1 MKMNIKKWGGQR
13 NGDRPA
19 LFAIL
24 INELSYHEPIALS
37 INNILNVNQ
46 NKLRWTDNYRH

>member
-1 MKMNIKKWGGQR
+1 MGTREMGTKR